1 MLVGDD
7 GQDKNDSGEVVTP
20 WAMEM
25 TLWDTVTNEMTTV
38 PHPPGYD
45 DHDTLRFVFKRSLI
59 THFSKIYFTLRAS

>member
-7 GQDKNDSGEVVTP
+7 GQDKDGDVVVTP

-45 DHDTLRFVFKRSLI
+45 DHDTLRFVFHALAEEYLN
-59 THFSKIYFTLRAS
+59 FKIDEQ